1 MEVCVNLRD
10 CLLAVEIQ
18 CVSLLWEVT
27 LWWRTMRPCVHVVYV
42 TMCHPRDGGLQR
54 SSVCHSNRDIEV
66 TNSYIIVDFQIQ
78 ICSFSS
84 PRIFSSLP
92 AITRLHLDIQLFC
105 DLWFGD
111 LWQCSAMVTENLE
124 NFDNNFATF
133 PTQWYR
139 VYNCKELD
147 KMSLPSC
154 WRVWSHRE
162 ADWWVPVIESNQSNR
177 SNELFCNYHL
187 TRPINGRWFWRW

>member
-1 MEVCVNLRD
+1 MTQRKLDGELHLTILLVSYSEEEGADLGERVQLLQVGWRTMEVCVNLRD

-42 TMCHPRDGGLQR
+42 SMCHPRDGGLQR

-84 PRIFSSLP
+84 PRIFSSVP
-92 AITRLHLDIQLFC
+92 AITRLHLDIQLLLIC
-105 DLWFGD
+105 DLGICGNA
-111 LWQCSAMVTENLE
+111 L
-124 NFDNNFATF
+124 
-133 PTQWYR
+133 QWWLR
-139 VYNCKELD
+139 
-147 KMSLPSC
+147 
-154 WRVWSHRE
+154 
-162 ADWWVPVIESNQSNR
+162 I
-177 SNELFCNYHL
+177 
-187 TRPINGRWFWRW
+187 